1 MIHVASITGYLQ
13 EVGQIAHVAKS
24 GRIIISLVDAL
35 SDGSTLCDNSGNKIA
50 RVMEVIGPV
59 SKPFASAIPLTN
71 NISPHIGKNVFLLK
85 EDTNQDR
92 RREHRKGRQR

>member
-1 MIHVASITGYLQ
+1 MICVSSNPNHLQ

-24 GRIIISLVDAL
+24 GRVIIAL
-35 SDGSTLCDNSGNKIA
+35 NGALKDGTTLCSNDGHKIA

-71 NISPHIGKNVFLLK
+71 NISPHIGKRVFSLP
-85 EDTNQDR
+85 DTHTHQKKR
-92 RREHRKGRQR
+92 YEQRGYRK